1 LSRKR
6 KKKSKFEVIIGNPA
20 VDKRNREKMPFMK
33 GPAPWR
39 RTLQYL
45 QNGSLIFKDNVKIF
59 SINFQEDNPASDGL
73 NRFVFWHL
81 AQIQYKNPKVQCL
94 QMKNMSLTPHITV
107 YEKDGKEVNKVFM
120 NCYKRNSK
128 EILDWCVAIVG
139 KSKEQLEQESFVNP
153 ANFTCENNDYSRYC
167 ICQIP
172 GQISC
177 PGFKKMPEFM
187 RNKYKME
194 KKDELDEIRKVK
206 SDQQALKE
214 YFQRESM

>member
-1 LSRKR
+1 
-6 KKKSKFEVIIGNPA
+6 
-20 VDKRNREKMPFMK
+20 M
-33 GPAPWR
+33 
-39 RTLQYL
+39 
-45 QNGSLIFKDNVKIF
+45 
-59 SINFQEDNPASDGL
+59 
-73 NRFVFWHL
+73 
-81 AQIQYKNPKVQCL
+81 
-94 QMKNMSLTPHITV
+94 
-107 YEKDGKEVNKVFM
+107 
-120 NCYKRNSK
+120 
-128 EILDWCVAIVG
+128 AIVG